1 MIALLLSLAFAPAPC
16 TAILGVQADGSI
28 FMQRDAGWRQSTP
41 KQIVDTMKAGCPSD
55 QGAPPHRIAAVR
67 IAISP
72 SASAKSVQS
81 VMDTVR
87 TLGWT
92 EDRVETTD
100 WLHDEIPPR

>member
-1 MIALLLSLAFAPAPC
+1 MIPLLLALALAPVPC
-16 TAILGVQADGSI
+16 TAVLGVQADGTV

-41 KQIVDTMKAGCPSD
+41 KQVIDTMKAGCP
-55 QGAPPHRIAAVR
+55 GPPQQHISAVR

-72 SASAKSVQS
+72 SASAKAVQG

-92 EDRVETTD
+92 EDRVETSD
-100 WLHDEIPPR
+100 WVHDEIPPR